1 MMNISSTDLQRGAGR
16 IEVYTDGRCPLCLWL
31 RARVEPFDREAR
43 IEWLDYNEPQ
53 NQLRAAPHTPVAL
66 AEEMHVRR
74 TDGTWSKGF
83 DAWLDV
89 LRVLPR
95 WRWSARVLALW
106 PFTAVGPVFYRWL
119 ASRRYKLFGVPPP
132 CDADGVCQLH
142 SK

>member
-1 MMNISSTDLQRGAGR
+1 M
-16 IEVYTDGRCPLCLWL
+16 
-31 RARVEPFDREAR
+31 RARVEPLDRDRR

-53 NQLRAAPHTPVAL
+53 NQRRAAPHTRAAL

-83 DAWLDV
+83 GGWLDV

-95 WRWSARVLALW
+95 WRWLARVLARQ
-106 PFTAVGPVFYRWL
+106 PFTTLGPVFYRWL
-119 ASRRYKLFGVPPP
+119 ASRRYKLFGIPPP

-142 SK
+142 KR